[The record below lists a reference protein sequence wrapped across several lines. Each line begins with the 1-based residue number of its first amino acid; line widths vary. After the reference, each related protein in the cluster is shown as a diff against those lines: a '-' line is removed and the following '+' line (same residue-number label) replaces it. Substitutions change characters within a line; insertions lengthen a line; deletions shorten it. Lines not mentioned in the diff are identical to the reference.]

1 MVEAGTI
8 DGELVKSNH
17 SHANASRLLQLS
29 AASVFP
35 GKENQTDGLFG
46 LLYLVGLTLI
56 LFLGFKITAVWKIH
70 HIPESGIAI
79 IIGIIVSVSTHAL
92 GHNDLANNFNTS
104 AFFFFLLPPL
114 IFQAGYS
121 QDRIPFFSNWFAI
134 SIFANLGTVISI
146 LVFGYCLYWLGLAQV
161 SLPLSVMECL
171 AFGSLIS
178 ATDPVATLS
187 VFADLNV
194 DPALNAIIYGASAV
208 DDAIALILYDAFQA
222 HIVGEYSVVEVSLG
236 VIFFLIVNLAA
247 SIVIGGLLG
256 GLFAW
261 IMKVN
266 KLDDHKKLV
275 ICLSICLIYISY
287 FTCSAL
293 QVSGLISCMF
303 AAISLRYC
311 LEVGEVLSESGFDAL
326 NLALGSIA
334 YIVENFVFFCIG
346 MSAVTMTYLK
356 FHKLDTYFVC
366 WCLLL
371 AVVSRLVQ
379 VYQLSYITNTFNG
392 VNKKHCGFGDRNGSV
407 YPNSET
413 DEQNIDDDGKNEVKD
428 KMIDINKPAYISL
441 NSQHMIMLAGLR
453 GPIAYA
459 MALTYPPETGN
470 ADNIYFATT
479 AIVLSNILV
488 IGSISKTALSYLR
501 IEHGVDNEEPVLN
514 PVHTALCTDS
524 AFANDS
530 AFAQDNPYMNAL
542 SGCSMKENADKK
554 DKDKALE
561 GRDIEAIDYKSKH
574 GQGQSQSQGFKDGKH
589 AYNDVR
595 ERTRSRSDAN
605 PEDNT
610 FKKDVDDAGNR
621 HTAIA
626 GLSAVTSRSN
636 SSTKRT
642 KDLDKKID
650 SYNNERKVESK
661 RVALSAD
668 TEVDQT
674 ARLSRIEQ
682 SRTSIFLRWFEY
694 FERKVVFR
702 IFVDSPKQSD

>member
-1 MVEAGTI
+1 MIMDVTGTNYGQRI
-8 DGELVKSNH
+8 KLNGSI
-17 SHANASRLLQLS
+17 ANTSRLLENLS
-29 AASVFP
+29 ADSIFP
-35 GKENQTDGLFG
+35 GKRNETNGLFG
-46 LLYLVGLTLI
+46 LLYLLGLSAVL
-56 LFLGFKITAVWKIH
+56 LLGYKVTGVWRIH

-79 IIGIIVSVSTHAL
+79 IVGVIVSLITHVL
-92 GHNDLANNFNTS
+92 GHDDIANNFDPST
-104 AFFFFLLPPL
+104 FFFFLLPPL

-121 QDRIPFFSNWFAI
+121 QDRVPFFSNWFAI
-134 SIFANLGTVISI
+134 SMFANLGTVISI
-146 LVFGYCLYWLGLAQV
+146 LVFGYCLYWLGLAHV

-222 HIVGEYSVVEVSLG
+222 HIDGEYSVLQVSFG
-236 VIFFLIVNLAA
+236 VIFFLIVNLIA

-266 KLDDHKKLV
+266 KLNDNKKV
-275 ICLSICLIYISY
+275 TICLSYCLVYISY
-287 FTCSAL
+287 FSCSAL

-326 NLALGSIA
+326 RLALGSIA
-334 YIVENFVFFCIG
+334 CFVENFVFFCIG
-346 MSAVTMTYLK
+346 MSAVTMTYAK
-356 FHKLDTYFVC
+356 FHKLDGYFVC

-371 AVVSRLVQ
+371 AVVSRLAQ

-392 VNKKHCGFGDRNGSV
+392 VNKAFCGFGEQGGAVHPD
-407 YPNSET
+407 SEG
-413 DEQNIDDDGKNEVKD
+413 DEDIDIEGRNEVKE
-428 KMIDINKPAYISL
+428 KVIDINKPAYISL

-488 IGSISKTALSYLR
+488 IGSVSKSALSFLR
-501 IEHGVDNEEPVLN
+501 IEHGVEKECVVLN
-514 PVHTALCTDS
+514 PALRTALCTDS
-524 AFANDS
+524 AFAHENPCVSGVSNCSVHS
-530 AFAQDNPYMNAL
+530 A
-542 SGCSMKENADKK
+542 GGRHTADDVEK
-554 DKDKALE
+554 DPE
-561 GRDIEAIDYKSKH
+561 GYDHDIEAAERKARNGPGNYDHKH
-574 GQGQSQSQGFKDGKH
+574 SYS
-589 AYNDVR
+589 DVR
-595 ERTRSRSDAN
+595 GRTRQGGDDGGPATDATTNKKVDRTPASAKEQAESDFIASVMNTNRSR
-605 PEDNT
+605 
-610 FKKDVDDAGNR
+610 
-621 HTAIA
+621 H
-626 GLSAVTSRSN
+626 
-636 SSTKRT
+636 
-642 KDLDKKID
+642 KDLDKKRD
-650 SYNNERKVESK
+650 SYNNDRKIESN
-661 RVALSAD
+661 RVALSVD
-668 TEVDQT
+668 SEVDQV
-674 ARLSRIEQ
+674 ARVSHIEQ
-682 SRTSIFLRWFEY
+682 RSGSRFLRWFEY

-702 IFVDSPKQSD
+702 IFVDAKNQSY

>member
-1 MVEAGTI
+1 MIMDVTGTNYGQLI
-8 DGELVKSNH
+8 KLNDSY
-17 SHANASRLLQLS
+17 ANTGRLLESLS
-29 AASVFP
+29 ADSIFP
-35 GKENQTDGLFG
+35 GKRNETDGIFG
-46 LLYLVGLTLI
+46 LLYLIGLSVVL
-56 LFLGFKITAVWKIH
+56 LLGFKVTGVWKIH

-79 IIGIIVSVSTHAL
+79 IVGVIVSLTTHAL
-92 GHNDLANNFNTS
+92 GHNDIANNFDPTT
-104 AFFFFLLPPL
+104 FFFYLLPPL

-121 QDRIPFFSNWFAI
+121 QDRVPFFSNWFAI

-146 LVFGYCLYWLGLAQV
+146 LVFGYCLYWLGLANV

-222 HIVGEYSVVEVSLG
+222 HIVGEYSVLQVSLG
-236 VIFFLIVNLAA
+236 VIFLLIVNLIT

-261 IMKVN
+261 IMKVC
-266 KLDDHKKLV
+266 KLDDNKKITV
-275 ICLSICLIYISY
+275 CLTYCLLYISY
-287 FTCSAL
+287 YACSAL

-326 NLALGSIA
+326 SLALGSIA
-334 YIVENFVFFCIG
+334 CFVENFVFFCIG
-346 MSAVTMTYLK
+346 MSTVTMTYAK
-356 FHKLDTYFVC
+356 FHSLDGYFVC
-366 WCLLL
+366 WCLLA

-392 VNKKHCGFGDRNGSV
+392 VNRAHCGFWEQGGAVHPDSEGD
-407 YPNSET
+407 E
-413 DEQNIDDDGKNEVKD
+413 DIDIEGRNEVKE
-428 KMIDINKPAYISL
+428 KVIDINKPAYISL

-488 IGSISKTALSYLR
+488 IGSISKSALSFLK
-501 IEHGVDNEEPVLN
+501 IEHGVEKECVVLN
-514 PVHTALCTDS
+514 PVLRTALCTDS
-524 AFANDS
+524 AFAHE
-530 AFAQDNPYMNAL
+530 NPYVSGVSNA
-542 SGCSMKENADKK
+542 ADDMEK
-554 DKDKALE
+554 DPE
-561 GRDIEAIDYKSKH
+561 GYDHDIEAAERKARNGPGSNGHKDHKH
-574 GQGQSQSQGFKDGKH
+574 SYSVCGKKRQGGDDDDPATDTSTNKKVDRKAVSAKEQADSDFIE
-589 AYNDVR
+589 AVMN
-595 ERTRSRSDAN
+595 TNRSR
-605 PEDNT
+605 
-610 FKKDVDDAGNR
+610 F
-621 HTAIA
+621 
-626 GLSAVTSRSN
+626 
-636 SSTKRT
+636 
-642 KDLDKKID
+642 KDLDKKRD
-650 SYNNERKVESK
+650 SYHNDRKIESK

-668 TEVDQT
+668 AEVDQV
-674 ARLSRIEQ
+674 ARVSHIEQ
-682 SRTSIFLRWFEY
+682 RGGSRFLRWFEF

-702 IFVDSPKQSD
+702 IFADAKKQSD

>member
-1 MVEAGTI
+1 MIMDVTGTNCGQLI
-8 DGELVKSNH
+8 KLNDSSNTG
-17 SHANASRLLQLS
+17 RLLESLS
-29 AASVFP
+29 TDSIFP
-35 GKENQTDGLFG
+35 GKRNETDELFG
-46 LLYLVGLTLI
+46 LLYLIGLSVVL
-56 LFLGFKITAVWKIH
+56 LLGFKVTSVWKIH

-79 IIGIIVSVSTHAL
+79 IVGVIVSLTTHAL
-92 GHNDLANNFNTS
+92 GHNDIANNFDPST
-104 AFFFFLLPPL
+104 FFFFLLPPL

-121 QDRIPFFSNWFAI
+121 QDRVPFFSNWFAI

-146 LVFGYCLYWLGLAQV
+146 LVFGYCLYWLGLANV

-222 HIVGEYSVVEVSLG
+222 HIVGEYSVLQVSLG
-236 VIFFLIVNLAA
+236 VIFLLIVNLIT

-261 IMKVN
+261 IMKIN
-266 KLDDHKKLV
+266 KLDDNKKITV
-275 ICLSICLIYISY
+275 CLSYCLVYISY
-287 FTCSAL
+287 FACSTL

-326 NLALGSIA
+326 SSALGSIA
-334 YIVENFVFFCIG
+334 CFVENFVFFCIG
-346 MSAVTMTYLK
+346 LSAVTMTYAK
-356 FHKLDTYFVC
+356 FHSLDGYFVC

-379 VYQLSYITNTFNG
+379 VYQLSYITNTYNG
-392 VNKKHCGFGDRNGSV
+392 VNKAHCGFGEQGGAVHPD
-407 YPNSET
+407 SEG
-413 DEQNIDDDGKNEVKD
+413 DEDIDIEGRNEVKE
-428 KMIDINKPAYISL
+428 KVIDINKPAYISL

-488 IGSISKTALSYLR
+488 IGSISKSALSFLK
-501 IEHGVDNEEPVLN
+501 IEHSVEKECVVLN
-514 PVHTALCTDS
+514 PVVRTALCTDS
-524 AFANDS
+524 AFAHE
-530 AFAQDNPYMNAL
+530 NPYVSGVSNA
-542 SGCSMKENADKK
+542 ADDMEK
-554 DKDKALE
+554 DPE
-561 GRDIEAIDYKSKH
+561 GYDHDIEAAERKASNGPGSNGHKDHKH
-574 GQGQSQSQGFKDGKH
+574 SYS
-589 AYNDVR
+589 DVR
-595 ERTRSRSDAN
+595 GRTRQGGDDEDPATDTSTNKKVDRTAVSAKEQADSDFPASVMNTNRSRY
-605 PEDNT
+605 
-610 FKKDVDDAGNR
+610 
-621 HTAIA
+621 
-626 GLSAVTSRSN
+626 
-636 SSTKRT
+636 
-642 KDLDKKID
+642 KDLDKKRD
-650 SYNNERKVESK
+650 SYNNDRKIESK

-668 TEVDQT
+668 AEVDQV
-674 ARLSRIEQ
+674 ARVSHIEQ
-682 SRTSIFLRWFEY
+682 RGGSRFLRWFEY

-702 IFVDSPKQSD
+702 IFVDAKKQSD

>member
-1 MVEAGTI
+1 MIMDVTGTNYGQQI
-8 DGELVKSNH
+8 KLNDSY
-17 SHANASRLLQLS
+17 ANTSRLLESLS
-29 AASVFP
+29 ADSIFP
-35 GKENQTDGLFG
+35 GKRNETDGLFG
-46 LLYLVGLTLI
+46 FLYLIGLSVVL
-56 LFLGFKITAVWKIH
+56 LLGFKVTRVWRIH

-79 IIGIIVSVSTHAL
+79 IVGVIVSLTTHAL
-92 GHNDLANNFNTS
+92 GHNDIANNFDPST
-104 AFFFFLLPPL
+104 FFFFLLPPL

-121 QDRIPFFSNWFAI
+121 QDRVPFFSNWFAI

-146 LVFGYCLYWLGLAQV
+146 LVFGYCLFWLGLAHV

-208 DDAIALILYDAFQA
+208 DDAIALILYDAFHA
-222 HIVGEYSVVEVSLG
+222 HIVGEYSVLQVSLG
-236 VIFFLIVNLAA
+236 VIFFLIVNLVA

-266 KLDDHKKLV
+266 KLNDSKKV
-275 ICLSICLIYISY
+275 TVCLSYCLVYISY
-287 FTCSAL
+287 FACSAL

-326 NLALGSIA
+326 SLALGSISCF
-334 YIVENFVFFCIG
+334 VENFVFFCIG
-346 MSAVTMTYLK
+346 MSAVTMTYAK
-356 FHKLDTYFVC
+356 FHNLDGYFVC

-392 VNKKHCGFGDRNGSV
+392 VNKAHCGFGEQGGAVHPDSEGDEDIDIEGRNG
-407 YPNSET
+407 
-413 DEQNIDDDGKNEVKD
+413 VKE
-428 KMIDINKPAYISL
+428 KVIHINKPAYISL

-488 IGSISKTALSYLR
+488 IGSISKSALSFLR
-501 IEHGVDNEEPVLN
+501 IEHGVEKECVVVNPVLR
-514 PVHTALCTDS
+514 TALCTDS
-524 AFANDS
+524 AFAHE
-530 AFAQDNPYMNAL
+530 NPYV
-542 SGCSMKENADKK
+542 SGVSNCSVHSAGGRKTADDMEK
-554 DKDKALE
+554 DPE
-561 GRDIEAIDYKSKH
+561 GYDHDIEAAEHKARNGPGNRDYKHSF
-574 GQGQSQSQGFKDGKH
+574 S
-589 AYNDVR
+589 DVR
-595 ERTRSRSDAN
+595 GRTRQGD
-605 PEDNT
+605 EDDPATDTSTN
-610 FKKDVDDAGNR
+610 KKDDRTAVSAKEQADSDFIASVMNTNR
-621 HTAIA
+621 
-626 GLSAVTSRSN
+626 SRY
-636 SSTKRT
+636 
-642 KDLDKKID
+642 KDLDKKRE
-650 SYNNERKVESK
+650 SYHNDRKIESK

-668 TEVDQT
+668 AEVDQV
-674 ARLSRIEQ
+674 ARVSHVEQRGGSR
-682 SRTSIFLRWFEY
+682 FLRWFEY

-702 IFVDSPKQSD
+702 IFVDAKKQSD